1 MAKQRATTE
10 ASATTKRI
18 GALSGVTGRVRFE
31 TGAGARA
38 FSVQGGALRPEEPE
52 DASTP
57 TDSVITVDGEALF
70 EEVFT
75 GKKNPIVMALQ
86 GRLRVEGNLEL
97 ATRVLLGLQSESSGS
112 VGPVTTEVRS

>member
-10 ASATTKRI
+10 TNATTKRI

-31 TGAGARA
+31 TGAGVRA
-38 FSVQGGALRPEEPE
+38 FSVQNGALQPE
-52 DASTP
+52 DPSTP
-57 TDSVITVDGEALF
+57 TDAVITVDGETLF
-70 EEVFT
+70 DEVFT

-97 ATRVLLGLQSESSGS
+97 GTRVLLGLQSEGSGDK
-112 VGPVTTEVRS
+112 PVTAEVRS